1 MRDEFEAP
9 QPEFEPAAPA
19 DQAGTAG
26 LPPHDAVLA
35 SASAAGGGADVAA
48 APAGTVPSGIRL
60 LNRDFLTEAAALP
73 DASIDLIVADP
84 PYGLGK
90 DYGNDSDMRSGEEFL
105 VWTRQWLELAVP
117 KLKPTG
123 SLYIFCTWQY
133 APEIFC
139 FLKTKLSMVNEIIWD
154 RRVPSM
160 GGTTRRFTSVHDNIG
175 YFAVS
180 RDYYFDLDPV
190 RIPYDAATKKA
201 RSRKLFEGSKWLE
214 LGYNPKDVWS
224 VSRLHRQ
231 HAERVDHPTQKPLEI
246 VERMVLASC
255 PPGGRV
261 LDPFMGSGT
270 TAVACARHGREFVG
284 YEINESYCAI
294 ARERV
299 SVATP
304 ATVRGVTAAVAAAE
318 NRAADSEGAANAA
331 RATEAESEP

>member
-1 MRDEFEAP
+1 
-9 QPEFEPAAPA
+9 
-19 DQAGTAG
+19 
-26 LPPHDAVLA
+26 
-35 SASAAGGGADVAA
+35 
-48 APAGTVPSGIRL
+48 
-60 LNRDFLTEAAALP
+60 
-73 DASIDLIVADP
+73 
-84 PYGLGK
+84 
-90 DYGNDSDMRSGEEFL
+90 MRSGEDFL
-105 VWTRQWLELAVP
+105 AWTRAWLELAIS
-117 KLKPTG
+117 KLKPSG

-133 APEIFC
+133 APEIFV
-139 FLKTKLSMVNEIIWD
+139 FLKSRLTMVNEIIWD

-180 RDYYFDLDPV
+180 KDYYFDLDPV

-214 LGYNPKDVWS
+214 MGYNPKDVWS

-270 TAVACARHGREFVG
+270 TAVACARQKREFVG

-299 SVATP
+299 SLAANPPEPVS
-304 ATVRGVTAAVAAAE
+304 RRKAAVASTTTTA
-318 NRAADSEGAANAA
+318 
-331 RATEAESEP
+331 

>member
-1 MRDEFEAP
+1 MRDEFDEPQLAP
-9 QPEFEPAAPA
+9 GE
-19 DQAGTAG
+19 G
-26 LPPHDAVLA
+26 AV
-35 SASAAGGGADVAA
+35 SDAA
-48 APAGTVPSGIRL
+48 AAKTLALPSIPDGIRL
-60 LNRDFLTEAAALP
+60 LNRDFLTDVAHLP

-90 DYGNDSDMRSGEEFL
+90 DYGNDSDMRSGEDFL
-105 VWTRQWLELAVP
+105 AWTRHWLELAIP
-117 KLKPTG
+117 KLKPSG
-123 SLYIFCTWQY
+123 SLYVFCTWQY
-133 APEIFC
+133 APEIFV
-139 FLKTKLSMVNEIIWD
+139 FLKSKLTMINEIVWD

-160 GGTTRRFTSVHDNIG
+160 GGTTRRYTSVHDNIG
-175 YFAVS
+175 FFAVS
-180 RDYYFDLDPV
+180 KDYYFDLDPV

-270 TAVACARHGREFVG
+270 TAVACARQKREFVG

-299 SVATP
+299 SL
-304 ATVRGVTAAVAAAE
+304 
-318 NRAADSEGAANAA
+318 AANAVVA
-331 RATEAESEP
+331 STSAADAGA

>member
-1 MRDEFEAP
+1 MRDEIDEAR
-9 QPEFEPAAPA
+9 A
-19 DQAGTAG
+19 T
-26 LPPHDAVLA
+26 
-35 SASAAGGGADVAA
+35 VA
-48 APAGTVPSGIRL
+48 TVPPGIRL
-60 LNRDFLTEAAALP
+60 LNRDFLAEAASLP
-73 DASIDLIVADP
+73 DASVDLIVADP

-90 DYGNDSDMRSGEEFL
+90 DYGNDSDMRSGEDFL
-105 VWTRQWLELAVP
+105 AWTRAWLELAIP
-117 KLKPTG
+117 KLKASG

-133 APEIFC
+133 APEIFV
-139 FLKTKLSMVNEIIWD
+139 FLKSKLTMINEIVWD

-175 YFAVS
+175 FFAVS
-180 RDYYFDLDPV
+180 KNYYFDLDPV
-190 RIPYDAATKKA
+190 RIPYDPVTKKA
-201 RSRKLFEGSKWLE
+201 RSRKIFEGSRWLE

-270 TAVACARHGREFVG
+270 TAVACARQKREFVG

-299 SVATP
+299 S
-304 ATVRGVTAAVAAAE
+304 AAVGLSVGAAAP
-318 NRAADSEGAANAA
+318 ADAPAV
-331 RATEAESEP
+331 TQ

>member
-1 MRDEFEAP
+1 MRTVIDEP
-9 QPEFEPAAPA
+9 LS
-19 DQAGTAG
+19 AGALQGAG
-26 LPPHDAVLA
+26 ID
-35 SASAAGGGADVAA
+35 
-48 APAGTVPSGIRL
+48 IR
-60 LNRDFLTEAAALP
+60 NRDFLADAANIP

-90 DYGNDSDMRSGEEFL
+90 DYGNDSDMLSGDAFL
-105 VWTRQWLELAVP
+105 EWTYRWLDMAIP
-117 KLKPTG
+117 KLKKSG

-133 APEIFC
+133 SPELFV
-139 FLKTKLSMVNEIIWD
+139 FLKRRMMMVNEIVWD

-160 GGTTRRFTSVHDNIG
+160 GGTTRKYTSVHDNIG

-201 RSRKLFEGSKWLE
+201 RSRKIFEGSKWLE

-270 TAVACARHGREFVG
+270 TAVACARHGRLFTG
-284 YEINESYCAI
+284 YEINADYCAI
-294 ARERV
+294 A
-299 SVATP
+299 
-304 ATVRGVTAAVAAAE
+304 
-318 NRAADSEGAANAA
+318 EGRIAQANAA
-331 RATEAESEP
+331 PAKPAAVPLAAEAQAAQ

>member
-1 MRDEFEAP
+1 MRDEFDEP
-9 QPEFEPAAPA
+9 QPAIDGPQAGVAEAAMAGGALAEADTPQVEATETPAPASPAA
-19 DQAGTAG
+19 
-26 LPPHDAVLA
+26 LPV
-35 SASAAGGGADVAA
+35 V
-48 APAGTVPSGIRL
+48 PAGIQL
-60 LNRDFLTEAAALP
+60 LNRDFLTDVANLP
-73 DASIDLIVADP
+73 DASIDLILADP

-90 DYGNDSDMRSGEEFL
+90 DYGNDSDMRSGDDFIA
-105 VWTRQWLELAVP
+105 WTRSWLELAIP
-117 KLKPTG
+117 KLKPSG

-133 APEIFC
+133 APEIFS
-139 FLKTKLSMVNEIIWD
+139 FLKTRLTMVNEIIWD

-175 YFAVS
+175 FFAVAK
-180 RDYYFDLDPV
+180 DYYFDLDPV
-190 RIPYDAATKKA
+190 RIPYDAVTKKA

-214 LGYNPKDVWS
+214 QGYNPKDVWS

-270 TAVACARHGREFVG
+270 TAVACARQKREFVG

-299 SVATP
+299 SAAAQGARNETVAP
-304 ATVRGVTAAVAAAE
+304 DASVAAE
-318 NRAADSEGAANAA
+318 
-331 RATEAESEP
+331 T

>member
-1 MRDEFEAP
+1 MRTVIDEP
-9 QPEFEPAAPA
+9 LS
-19 DQAGTAG
+19 AGALQGAG
-26 LPPHDAVLA
+26 ID
-35 SASAAGGGADVAA
+35 
-48 APAGTVPSGIRL
+48 IR
-60 LNRDFLTEAAALP
+60 NRDFLADAANIP

-90 DYGNDSDMRSGEEFL
+90 DYGNDSDMLSGDAFL
-105 VWTRQWLELAVP
+105 EWTYRWLDMAIP
-117 KLKPTG
+117 KLKKSG

-133 APEIFC
+133 SPELFV
-139 FLKTKLSMVNEIIWD
+139 FLKRRLMMVNEIVWD

-160 GGTTRRFTSVHDNIG
+160 GGTTRKYTSVHDNIG

-201 RSRKLFEGSKWLE
+201 RSRKIFEGSKWLE

-270 TAVACARHGREFVG
+270 TAVACARHGRLFTG
-284 YEINESYCAI
+284 YEINADYCAI
-294 ARERV
+294 A
-299 SVATP
+299 
-304 ATVRGVTAAVAAAE
+304 
-318 NRAADSEGAANAA
+318 EGRIAHANAA
-331 RATEAESEP
+331 PAKPAAVPLAAEAQAAQ

>member
-1 MRDEFEAP
+1 MRDEFEEP
-9 QPEFEPAAPA
+9 QPPALDDDAE
-19 DQAGTAG
+19 AGVAG
-26 LPPHDAVLA
+26 PLHA
-35 SASAAGGGADVAA
+35 AA
-48 APAGTVPSGIRL
+48 APLLPVPAGIEL
-60 LNRDFLTEAAALP
+60 LNRDFLTDATNLP
-73 DASIDLIVADP
+73 DGSIDLIVADP

-90 DYGNDSDMRSGEEFL
+90 DYGNDSDMRSGEDFL
-105 VWTRQWLELAVP
+105 AWTRAWLELAIP
-117 KLKPTG
+117 KLKPSG

-133 APEIFC
+133 APEIFV
-139 FLKTKLSMVNEIIWD
+139 FLKSRLTMVNEIIWD

-180 RDYYFDLDPV
+180 KDYYFDLDPV

-214 LGYNPKDVWS
+214 MGYNPKDVWS

-270 TAVACARHGREFVG
+270 TAVACARQKREFVG

-299 SVATP
+299 SLAANPPEPVS
-304 ATVRGVTAAVAAAE
+304 RRKAAVTTTTTTA
-318 NRAADSEGAANAA
+318 
-331 RATEAESEP
+331 

>member
-1 MRDEFEAP
+1 MRDEFEEP
-9 QPEFEPAAPA
+9 QPATDGAEAETVEAAMVEA
-19 DQAGTAG
+19 ETAQIEATEA
-26 LPPHDAVLA
+26 PI
-35 SASAAGGGADVAA
+35 SALSAALPTV
-48 APAGTVPSGIRL
+48 PAGIQL
-60 LNRDFLTEAAALP
+60 LNRDFLTDVANLP
-73 DASIDLIVADP
+73 DASIDLILADP

-90 DYGNDSDMRSGEEFL
+90 DYGNDSDMRSGDDF
-105 VWTRQWLELAVP
+105 VAWTRSWLELAIP
-117 KLKPTG
+117 KLKPSG

-139 FLKTKLSMVNEIIWD
+139 FLKTRLTMVNEIIWD

-175 YFAVS
+175 FFAVS
-180 RDYYFDLDPV
+180 KDYYFDLDPV
-190 RIPYDAATKKA
+190 RIPYDAVTKKA

-270 TAVACARHGREFVG
+270 TAVACARQKREFVG

-299 SVATP
+299 SAAAQAAPNQTVAP
-304 ATVRGVTAAVAAAE
+304 VASVAAE
-318 NRAADSEGAANAA
+318 
-331 RATEAESEP
+331 T

>member
-1 MRDEFEAP
+1 MRDEFDEPEVPAP
-9 QPEFEPAAPA
+9 VGEVNAE
-19 DQAGTAG
+19 
-26 LPPHDAVLA
+26 
-35 SASAAGGGADVAA
+35 AA
-48 APAGTVPSGIRL
+48 ALEAAEALAHAAAESPTVPHTIRL
-60 LNRDFLTEAAALP
+60 ENRDFLTDAANLP

-90 DYGNDSDMRSGEEFL
+90 DYGNDSDMRSGEDFL
-105 VWTRQWLELAVP
+105 AWTYAWLDLAIP

-123 SLYIFCTWQY
+123 SLYVFCTWQY
-133 APEIFC
+133 APEIFVY
-139 FLKTKLSMVNEIIWD
+139 LKSKLTMINEIVWD

-175 YFAVS
+175 FFAVS
-180 RDYYFDLDPV
+180 KDYYFDLDPV

-270 TAVACARHGREFVG
+270 TAVACARQQREFVG

-299 SVATP
+299 SA
-304 ATVRGVTAAVAAAE
+304 AASAVAA
-318 NRAADSEGAANAA
+318 GA
-331 RATEAESEP
+331 

>member
-1 MRDEFEAP
+1 MRDELDEP
-9 QPEFEPAAPA
+9 QPQAPYSVPADDAALLQPPSAPA
-19 DQAGTAG
+19 
-26 LPPHDAVLA
+26 LAV
-35 SASAAGGGADVAA
+35 
-48 APAGTVPSGIRL
+48 VPDGIRL
-60 LNRDFLTEAAALP
+60 LNRDFLSDAANLP

-90 DYGNDSDMRSGEEFL
+90 DYGNDSDMRSGEDFL
-105 VWTRQWLELAVP
+105 AWTREWLALAIP

-123 SLYIFCTWQY
+123 SLYVFCTWQY
-133 APEIFC
+133 APEIFV
-139 FLKTKLSMVNEIIWD
+139 FLKSRLTMINEIVWD

-175 YFAVS
+175 FFAVS
-180 RDYYFDLDPV
+180 KNYYFDLDPV
-190 RIPYDAATKKA
+190 RIPYDAVTKKA
-201 RSRKLFEGSKWLE
+201 RSRKIFEGSRWLE

-270 TAVACARHGREFVG
+270 TAVACARQNREFVG

-299 SVATP
+299 SAAVSNAASASVA
-304 ATVRGVTAAVAAAE
+304 GAVAA
-318 NRAADSEGAANAA
+318 GA
-331 RATEAESEP
+331 

>member
-1 MRDEFEAP
+1 MRDEFDEP
-9 QPEFEPAAPA
+9 QPAIDGPE
-19 DQAGTAG
+19 AGTAEA
-26 LPPHDAVLA
+26 PVLA
-35 SASAAGGGADVAA
+35 SPAALPVV
-48 APAGTVPSGIRL
+48 PAGIQL
-60 LNRDFLTEAAALP
+60 LNRDFLTDVANLP
-73 DASIDLIVADP
+73 DASIDLILADP

-90 DYGNDSDMRSGEEFL
+90 DYGNDSDMRSGDDFIA
-105 VWTRQWLELAVP
+105 WTRSWLELAIP
-117 KLKPTG
+117 KLKPSG

-133 APEIFC
+133 APEIFS
-139 FLKTKLSMVNEIIWD
+139 FLKTRLTMVNEIIWD

-175 YFAVS
+175 FFAVS
-180 RDYYFDLDPV
+180 KDYYFDLDPV
-190 RIPYDAATKKA
+190 RIPYDAVTKKA

-214 LGYNPKDVWS
+214 QGYNPKDVWS

-270 TAVACARHGREFVG
+270 TAVACARQKREFVG

-299 SVATP
+299 S
-304 ATVRGVTAAVAAAE
+304 AAAP
-318 NRAADSEGAANAA
+318 AALTEPAAPVASVD
-331 RATEAESEP
+331 AET

>member
-1 MRDEFEAP
+1 MRDEFDEP
-9 QPEFEPAAPA
+9 QPAIDTDQPEVAEARMTKARLAQAEMAQAPMAQAPAAA
-19 DQAGTAG
+19 
-26 LPPHDAVLA
+26 LA
-35 SASAAGGGADVAA
+35 TV
-48 APAGTVPSGIRL
+48 PAGIQL
-60 LNRDFLTEAAALP
+60 LNRDFLTDAANLP
-73 DASIDLIVADP
+73 DGSIDLILADP

-90 DYGNDSDMRSGEEFL
+90 DYGNDSDMRSGDDFL
-105 VWTRQWLELAVP
+105 AWTRGWLELAIP
-117 KLKPTG
+117 KLKPSG

-139 FLKTKLSMVNEIIWD
+139 FLKTHLTMVNEIIWD

-175 YFAVS
+175 FFAVS
-180 RDYYFDLDPV
+180 KDYYFDLDPV
-190 RIPYDAATKKA
+190 RIPYDAVTKKA

-270 TAVACARHGREFVG
+270 TAVACARQRREFVG

-299 SVATP
+299 SAAAPVTP
-304 ATVRGVTAAVAAAE
+304 VEPLAAVAPL
-318 NRAADSEGAANAA
+318 
-331 RATEAESEP
+331 ATET

>member
-1 MRDEFEAP
+1 MRDEFDEPLAPAPLGDAEADI
-9 QPEFEPAAPA
+9 PAAVRP
-19 DQAGTAG
+19 
-26 LPPHDAVLA
+26 
-35 SASAAGGGADVAA
+35 S
-48 APAGTVPSGIRL
+48 VPVVPESIRL
-60 LNRDFLTEAAALP
+60 LNRDFLTDAANLP

-90 DYGNDSDMRSGEEFL
+90 DYGNDSDMRSGENFL
-105 VWTRQWLELAVP
+105 AWTYEWLDLAIP
-117 KLKPTG
+117 KLKASG
-123 SLYIFCTWQY
+123 SLYVFCTWQY
-133 APEIFC
+133 APEIFVY
-139 FLKTKLSMVNEIIWD
+139 LKSKLTMINEIVWD

-175 YFAVS
+175 FFAVS
-180 RDYYFDLDPV
+180 KDYYFDLDPV
-190 RIPYDAATKKA
+190 RIPYDAVTKKA

-270 TAVACARHGREFVG
+270 TAVACARQQREFVG

-299 SVATP
+299 SAAASATP
-304 ATVRGVTAAVAAAE
+304 AAAA
-318 NRAADSEGAANAA
+318 DTGAAPSAPSV
-331 RATEAESEP
+331 EAGV

>member
-1 MRDEFEAP
+1 MRDEFDEPPMPAPVGEA
-9 QPEFEPAAPA
+9 
-19 DQAGTAG
+19 
-26 LPPHDAVLA
+26 
-35 SASAAGGGADVAA
+35 GAEAA
-48 APAGTVPSGIRL
+48 APLAAVEAPANLGLAAAPLAPAVPGSIRL
-60 LNRDFLTEAAALP
+60 LNRDFLTDAANLP

-90 DYGNDSDMRSGEEFL
+90 DYGNDSDMRSGENFL
-105 VWTRQWLELAVP
+105 AWTYEWLDLAIP
-117 KLKPTG
+117 KLKASG
-123 SLYIFCTWQY
+123 SLYVFCTWQY
-133 APEIFC
+133 APEIFVY
-139 FLKTKLSMVNEIIWD
+139 LKSKMTMINEIVWD

-175 YFAVS
+175 FFAVS
-180 RDYYFDLDPV
+180 KDYYFDLDPV
-190 RIPYDAATKKA
+190 RIPYDAVTKKA

-270 TAVACARHGREFVG
+270 TAVACARHQREFVG

-299 SVATP
+299 S
-304 ATVRGVTAAVAAAE
+304 AAAF
-318 NRAADSEGAANAA
+318 AATAPAAAAAIDAAGA
-331 RATEAESEP
+331 

>member
-1 MRDEFEAP
+1 MRDLIE
-9 QPEFEPAAPA
+9 EPA
-19 DQAGTAG
+19 
-26 LPPHDAVLA
+26 
-35 SASAAGGGADVAA
+35 GGAASDAQATHAA
-48 APAGTVPSGIRL
+48 CALPAGIEL
-60 LNRDFLTEAAALP
+60 HNRDFLHEAASLP

-90 DYGNDSDMRSGEEFL
+90 DYGNDSDKRSGDEHL
-105 VWTRQWLELAVP
+105 AWTREWLELAVP
-117 KLKPTG
+117 KLKSTG
-123 SLYIFCTWQY
+123 SMYVFCTWQY
-133 APEIFC
+133 APEIFS
-139 FLKTKLSMVNEIIWD
+139 FLKTKLTMVNEIIWD

-175 YFAVS
+175 FFAVS
-180 RDYYFDLDPV
+180 KGYYFDLDPV
-190 RIPYDAATKKA
+190 RIPYDADTKKA

-214 LGYNPKDVWS
+214 LGYNQDVWS

-246 VERMVLASC
+246 IERMVLASC

-270 TAVACARHGREFVG
+270 TAVACARQRRGFVG

-299 SVATP
+299 ASL
-304 ATVRGVTAAVAAAE
+304 AAVSAP
-318 NRAADSEGAANAA
+318 ADA
-331 RATEAESEP
+331 

>member
-1 MRDEFEAP
+1 MRDEFDEP
-9 QPEFEPAAPA
+9 QVPAHVSDLAEEVAAPLPAQLA
-19 DQAGTAG
+19 DPQ
-26 LPPHDAVLA
+26 
-35 SASAAGGGADVAA
+35 AAGNPCVPAGQAA
-48 APAGTVPSGIRL
+48 ALAAQAALPTVPDGIRL
-60 LNRDFLTEAAALP
+60 MNRDFLTDAANLP
-73 DASIDLIVADP
+73 DGSIDLILADP

-90 DYGNDSDMRSGEEFL
+90 DYGNDSDMRSGEDFL
-105 VWTRQWLELAVP
+105 AWTREWLDLAIP
-117 KLKPTG
+117 KLKPSG

-133 APEIFC
+133 APEIFV
-139 FLKTKLSMVNEIIWD
+139 FLKSRLTMVNEIVWD

-175 YFAVS
+175 FFAVS
-180 RDYYFDLDPV
+180 KDYYFDLDPV
-190 RIPYDAATKKA
+190 RIPYDAVTKKA

-270 TAVACARHGREFVG
+270 TAVACARQRREFVG

-299 SVATP
+299 SAVSPVAPGGSSGVPVAP
-304 ATVRGVTAAVAAAE
+304 AIAAE
-318 NRAADSEGAANAA
+318 SN
-331 RATEAESEP
+331 

>member
-1 MRDEFEAP
+1 MRDEFDEPEVPASVGEVNAEA
-9 QPEFEPAAPA
+9 AALEA
-19 DQAGTAG
+19 AQAVANAAG
-26 LPPHDAVLA
+26 LP
-35 SASAAGGGADVAA
+35 
-48 APAGTVPSGIRL
+48 TVPETIRL
-60 LNRDFLTEAAALP
+60 LNRDFLTDAVHLP

-90 DYGNDSDMRSGEEFL
+90 DYGNDSDMRSGENFL
-105 VWTRQWLELAVP
+105 AWTYEWLDLAIP

-123 SLYIFCTWQY
+123 SLYVFCTWQY
-133 APEIFC
+133 APEIFVY
-139 FLKTKLSMVNEIIWD
+139 LKSKLTMINEIVWD

-175 YFAVS
+175 FFAVS
-180 RDYYFDLDPV
+180 KDYYFDLDPV
-190 RIPYDAATKKA
+190 RIPYDAVTKKA

-270 TAVACARHGREFVG
+270 TAVACARQQREFVG

-299 SVATP
+299 SA
-304 ATVRGVTAAVAAAE
+304 AAASAVAA
-318 NRAADSEGAANAA
+318 GA
-331 RATEAESEP
+331 

>member
-1 MRDEFEAP
+1 MRDLFEDFEEL
-9 QPEFEPAAPA
+9 QPGAGSAPA
-19 DQAGTAG
+19 PCCA
-26 LPPHDAVLA
+26 L
-35 SASAAGGGADVAA
+35 
-48 APAGTVPSGIRL
+48 PAGFDLR
-60 LNRDFLTEAAALP
+60 NRDFLADVASVA
-73 DASIDLIVADP
+73 DASIDLIVADS

-90 DYGNDSDMRSGEEFL
+90 DYGNDSDMLVGEAFL
-105 VWTRQWLELAVP
+105 AWTRSWIELAIP
-117 KLKPTG
+117 KLKPSG

-133 APEIFC
+133 APEIFS
-139 FLKTKLSMVNEIIWD
+139 FLKTKLTMVNEIIWD

-175 YFAVS
+175 FFAVS
-180 RDYYFDLDPV
+180 KDYHFDIDPV

-201 RSRKLFEGSKWLE
+201 RSRKRFEGSKWLE
-214 LGYNPKDVWS
+214 QGYNPKDVWS

-246 VERMVLASC
+246 VERMVLSSC

-299 SVATP
+299 
-304 ATVRGVTAAVAAAE
+304 AAACD
-318 NRAADSEGAANAA
+318 RRSKASAAA
-331 RATEAESEP
+331 

>member
-1 MRDEFEAP
+1 MRDLFDDFDAP
-9 QPEFEPAAPA
+9 QPAAAGAAERPAAVLPA
-19 DQAGTAG
+19 TAEPV
-26 LPPHDAVLA
+26 LP
-35 SASAAGGGADVAA
+35 DVAEPVSPPA
-48 APAGTVPSGIRL
+48 AVPTPPAGIELR
-60 LNRDFLTEAAALP
+60 NRDFLTDVENVP

-90 DYGNDSDMRSGEEFL
+90 DYGNDSDKLTGEAFL
-105 VWTRQWLELAVP
+105 AWTRGWLDLAIP
-117 KLKPTG
+117 KLKPSG

-133 APEIFC
+133 SPEIFTY
-139 FLKTKLSMVNEIIWD
+139 LKTKLTMINEIIWD

-160 GGTTRRFTSVHDNIG
+160 GGTTRRYTSVHDNIG
-175 YFAVS
+175 YFAVAK
-180 RDYYFDLDPV
+180 DYYFDLDPV
-190 RIPYDAATKKA
+190 RIPYDEATKKA

-214 LGYNPKDVWS
+214 IGYNPKDVWS

-270 TAVACARHGREFVG
+270 TAVACARHAREFVG

-299 SVATP
+299 S
-304 ATVRGVTAAVAAAE
+304 AV
-318 NRAADSEGAANAA
+318 SGKL
-331 RATEAESEP
+331 TEFAGG

>member
-1 MRDEFEAP
+1 MRDEFDEPEVPAP
-9 QPEFEPAAPA
+9 VGEVNA
-19 DQAGTAG
+19 D
-26 LPPHDAVLA
+26 
-35 SASAAGGGADVAA
+35 AA
-48 APAGTVPSGIRL
+48 ALEAAEAVAQAAVVVPTVPATIRL
-60 LNRDFLTEAAALP
+60 QNRDFLTDAANLP

-90 DYGNDSDMRSGEEFL
+90 DYGNDSDMRSGEDFL
-105 VWTRQWLELAVP
+105 AWTYAWLDLAIP

-123 SLYIFCTWQY
+123 SLYVFCTWQY
-133 APEIFC
+133 APEIFVY
-139 FLKTKLSMVNEIIWD
+139 LKSKLTMINEIVWD

-180 RDYYFDLDPV
+180 KDYYFDLDPV

-270 TAVACARHGREFVG
+270 TAVACARQQREFVG

-299 SVATP
+299 SA
-304 ATVRGVTAAVAAAE
+304 AASAVAA
-318 NRAADSEGAANAA
+318 GA
-331 RATEAESEP
+331 

>member
-1 MRDEFEAP
+1 MRDLFED
-9 QPEFEPAAPA
+9 FDEPRP
-19 DQAGTAG
+19 
-26 LPPHDAVLA
+26 
-35 SASAAGGGADVAA
+35 AAGGASAPSAA
-48 APAGTVPSGIRL
+48 VPEHIDLR
-60 LNRDFLTEAAALP
+60 NRDFLVDVMNVA

-90 DYGNDSDMRSGEEFL
+90 DYGNDSDMLTGEAFL
-105 VWTRQWLELAVP
+105 AWTRQWLELAIP
-117 KLKPTG
+117 KLKPSG
-123 SLYIFCTWQY
+123 SLYVFCTWQY
-133 APEIFC
+133 APEIFS
-139 FLKTKLSMVNEIIWD
+139 FLKTKLTMVNEIIWD

-175 YFAVS
+175 FFAVS
-180 RDYYFDLDPV
+180 KDYYFDLDPV

-246 VERMVLASC
+246 VERMVLSSC

-270 TAVACARHGREFVG
+270 TAVACARHGRAFVG

-299 SVATP
+299 GGACARRSDAN
-304 ATVRGVTAAVAAAE
+304 AVA
-318 NRAADSEGAANAA
+318 
-331 RATEAESEP
+331 

>member
-1 MRDEFEAP
+1 MRDEFDEFDEP
-9 QPEFEPAAPA
+9 QPTIEARAADVAGVAAEVTGTSAAMSHVPAAPK
-19 DQAGTAG
+19 
-26 LPPHDAVLA
+26 
-35 SASAAGGGADVAA
+35 
-48 APAGTVPSGIRL
+48 GIEL
-60 LNRDFLTEAAALP
+60 LNRDFLTDAANLP
-73 DASIDLIVADP
+73 DGSIDLILADP

-90 DYGNDSDMRSGEEFL
+90 DYGNDSDMRSGEDFL
-105 VWTRQWLELAVP
+105 AWTREWLDLAIP
-117 KLKPTG
+117 KLKPSG

-133 APEIFC
+133 APEIFV
-139 FLKTKLSMVNEIIWD
+139 FLKSRLTMVNEIVWD

-175 YFAVS
+175 FFAVS
-180 RDYYFDLDPV
+180 KDYYFDLDPV
-190 RIPYDAATKKA
+190 RIPYDAVTKKA

-270 TAVACARHGREFVG
+270 TAVACARQRREFVG

-299 SVATP
+299 SAVSPVAP
-304 ATVRGVTAAVAAAE
+304 GASGVPVAPVIAAE
-318 NRAADSEGAANAA
+318 SN
-331 RATEAESEP
+331 

>member
-1 MRDEFEAP
+1 MRDEFDEPQVPAP
-9 QPEFEPAAPA
+9 EGALTGTVAAETSAAP
-19 DQAGTAG
+19 
-26 LPPHDAVLA
+26 
-35 SASAAGGGADVAA
+35 
-48 APAGTVPSGIRL
+48 PAGALPVVPETIRL
-60 LNRDFLTEAAALP
+60 LNRDFLTDAANLP

-90 DYGNDSDMRSGEEFL
+90 DYGNDSDMRSGEDFL
-105 VWTRQWLELAVP
+105 AWTYEWLELAIP
-117 KLKPTG
+117 KLKPSG
-123 SLYIFCTWQY
+123 SLYVFCTWQY
-133 APEIFC
+133 APEIFV
-139 FLKTKLSMVNEIIWD
+139 FLKTKLTMINEIVWD

-175 YFAVS
+175 FFAVS
-180 RDYYFDLDPV
+180 KNYYFDLDPV
-190 RIPYDAATKKA
+190 RIPYDAVTKKA
-201 RSRKLFEGSKWLE
+201 RSRKIFEGSRWLE

-270 TAVACARHGREFVG
+270 TAVACARQKREFVG

-299 SVATP
+299 S
-304 ATVRGVTAAVAAAE
+304 AAA
-318 NRAADSEGAANAA
+318 AASAAAASASAVQPAAAGA
-331 RATEAESEP
+331 

>member
-9 QPEFEPAAPA
+9 QPEREPAVPANQAGVAGSAPA
-19 DQAGTAG
+19 
-26 LPPHDAVLA
+26 
-35 SASAAGGGADVAA
+35 
-48 APAGTVPSGIRL
+48 GIRL
-60 LNRDFLTEAAALP
+60 LNRDFLTEAASLP

-139 FLKTKLSMVNEIIWD
+139 FLKTKLTMVNEIIWD

-299 SVATP
+299 SAATP
-304 ATVRGVTAAVAAAE
+304 ATVRGVAAAVAAAE
-318 NRAADSEGAANAA
+318 ERAADSEVAAGAA
-331 RATEAESEP
+331 RAAEAESEP

>member
-1 MRDEFEAP
+1 MRDEFDEPQMPAPVGEANA
-9 QPEFEPAAPA
+9 EVAALEA
-19 DQAGTAG
+19 AEVVANA
-26 LPPHDAVLA
+26 AVL
-35 SASAAGGGADVAA
+35 
-48 APAGTVPSGIRL
+48 PTVPDTIRL
-60 LNRDFLTEAAALP
+60 LNRDFLTDAANLP

-90 DYGNDSDMRSGEEFL
+90 DYGNDSDMRSGEDFL
-105 VWTRQWLELAVP
+105 AWTYEWLDLAIP

-123 SLYIFCTWQY
+123 SLYVFCTWQY
-133 APEIFC
+133 APEIFVY
-139 FLKTKLSMVNEIIWD
+139 LKSKMTMINEIVWD

-175 YFAVS
+175 FFAVS
-180 RDYYFDLDPV
+180 KDYYFDLDPV
-190 RIPYDAATKKA
+190 RIPYDAVTKKA

-270 TAVACARHGREFVG
+270 TAVACARQQREFVG

-299 SVATP
+299 S
-304 ATVRGVTAAVAAAE
+304 AAAE
-318 NRAADSEGAANAA
+318 TATAAAGAASSVAA
-331 RATEAESEP
+331 GA